1 MLGLCTNILY
11 NISKSIL
18 VLLRAARNENF
29 LFASC
34 RTAKLFLSL
43 ICAPSFSI
51 TNLRDKD
58 SQSV

>member
-18 VLLRAARNENF
+18 VLLWAARNEKF

-34 RTAKLFLSL
+34 RTAK
-43 ICAPSFSI
+43 
-51 TNLRDKD
+51 
-58 SQSV
+58 